1 MLLLQTP
8 TAAAASSSSASQ
20 SESQYEGL
28 KQTINVSKNDNKGFT
43 KLRRQHIIY

>member
-8 TAAAASSSSASQ
+8 TAAAAAASSSSASQ
-20 SESQYEGL
+20 YEGV

-43 KLRRQHIIY
+43 N

>member
-8 TAAAASSSSASQ
+8 TAAAAAASSSASQ
-20 SESQYEGL
+20 YEGV

-43 KLRRQHIIY
+43 N